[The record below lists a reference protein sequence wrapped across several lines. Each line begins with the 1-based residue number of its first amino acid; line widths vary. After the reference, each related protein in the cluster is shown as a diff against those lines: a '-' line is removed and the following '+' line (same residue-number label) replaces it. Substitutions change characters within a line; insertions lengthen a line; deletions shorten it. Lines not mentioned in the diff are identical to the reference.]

1 MSLPD
6 FKAFTLK
13 DWLYFVGVVLTLA
26 MSWAVLNQ
34 KVSQLNIDAQASWA
48 RQEQVDKR
56 QDETYK
62 ETARDI
68 KDLIKEQTREIKDEL
83 KDLRK
88 DLAEHSQPKTHR

>member
-34 KVSQLNIDAQASWA
+34 KVTQLNIDAQAAWA

-56 QDETYK
+56 QDDTFK
-62 ETARDI
+62 EGTRDL
-68 KDLIKEQTREIKDEL
+68 KELIREQTREIKDEL
-83 KDLRK
+83 KEVRK
-88 DLAEHSQPKTHR
+88 DLASGHQSRR